1 MKQIQ
6 LAVGAPPVATSFTI
20 TPVTLAQII
29 ILQSAVTLLQ
39 RLAAKPQALQ
49 SLTPDELRMLAG
61 ALASILGVD
70 VEVVLRWPVAQTL
83 RAAVVAGQA
92 YVEINGP
99 YLTSEVVPAI
109 EALTA
114 FGASLSAAL
123 TATPAAQTP

>member
-6 LAVGAPPVATSFTI
+6 LAVGAQPVATTFTI

-29 ILQSAVTLLQ
+29 VLQAAVTLLQ

-49 SLTPDELRMLAG
+49 NLAPDELRTLAE
-61 ALASILGVD
+61 ALAAILGVN

-92 YVEINGP
+92 FLEVNGP
-99 YLTSEVVPAI
+99 YLASDVVPAI
-109 EALTA
+109 DALTA
-114 FGASLSAAL
+114 FGATLTAAL
-123 TATPAAQTP
+123 QPKAG